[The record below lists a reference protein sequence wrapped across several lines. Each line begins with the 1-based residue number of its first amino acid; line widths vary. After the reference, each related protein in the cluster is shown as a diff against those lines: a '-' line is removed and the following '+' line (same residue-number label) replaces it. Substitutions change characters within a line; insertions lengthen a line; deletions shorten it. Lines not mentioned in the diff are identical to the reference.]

1 MSIQASL
8 NQKINTILKQY
19 KYCNR
24 WYKMKTNEITE
35 KQCKINKSFEKG
47 SFKQEKKK
55 RNTILIKCD
64 KCLKEKMLK
73 DIVTRT
79 EIYKKKYYKKQICLE
94 CFPTFEKEHTLTKQN
109 KNLNYRIKK
118 TLAWRL
124 RHILVKTN
132 TTTTMDYIGCNIQY
146 VREWLEY
153 NFTNEM
159 NWDNYDTFW
168 SIDHVIPVCKF
179 DLTIEDEKF
188 KCCNWSNLIP
198 VQNLAPPLD
207 VQRTSLKVEKIEK
220 FKEEGSTT
228 KWFSSEFTLNKELA
242 LTK

>member
-1 MSIQASL
+1 ME
-8 NQKINTILKQY
+8 
-19 KYCNR
+19 
-24 WYKMKTNEITE
+24 TNEVIE
-35 KQCKINKSFEKG
+35 KQCIKCKINKSFEKR
-47 SFKQEKKK
+47 SHTQFKQQKKK
-55 RNTILIKCD
+55 GKNIMVKCD
-64 KCLKEKMLK
+64 KCLKDKMLK

-79 EIYKKKYYKKQICLE
+79 EFYKKKYYKKQICLE
-94 CFPTFEKEHTLTKQN
+94 CFPTFEKEHTLTEQK
-109 KNLNYRIKK
+109 KSLNYRIKK

-207 VQRTSLKVEKIEK
+207 VQRASLKVDKIKK

-228 KWFSSEFTLNKELA
+228 KWFSSEFILNKDLA
-242 LTK
+242 LMKEK